1 MLFVSRETDVIEDMM
16 NDYLWE
22 SVSIRDT
29 AVQRHRKE
37 SFYHGML
44 LGLLKSRGVGSI
56 KSNAENG
63 EGFSDISIQ
72 LRNRKGILIEV
83 KYAEDGKLEKA
94 CDEAIQQIKDKHYM
108 DGMQDSGGKEVIAY
122 GMTFYKKQCMVK
134 LVG

>member
-1 MLFVSRETDVIEDMM
+1 
-16 NDYLWE
+16 
-22 SVSIRDT
+22 
-29 AVQRHRKE
+29 
-37 SFYHGML
+37 ML

-108 DGMQDSGGKEVIAY
+108 DGMQDSGVKEVIAY
-122 GMTFYKKQCMVK
+122 GMAFYKKQCMVK